1 MDGSCNK
8 AQTQFNVHISSIQ
21 APSGSS
27 WFVHLHSVNVFP
39 GFLMQNGIK
48 LKKTAEEEDGMISNK
63 KPRKA
68 TLAKDKLYGC
78 FVKVIVCCLSAACPF
93 LLNLLQFSHHTA
105 CHSLLV
111 TGVTR

>member
-1 MDGSCNK
+1 M
-8 AQTQFNVHISSIQ
+8 

-27 WFVHLHSVNVFP
+27 WFVQLHSVNVFP

-48 LKKTAEEEDGMISNK
+48 LKKTTEEEDGMISNK

-78 FVKVIVCCLSAACPF
+78 FVKVIVCVS
-93 LLNLLQFSHHTA
+93 FSCMFVLVVLTA
-105 CHSLLV
+105 VQSSDFMHSL
-111 TGVTR
+111 TGQWRY

>member
-1 MDGSCNK
+1 MEAATRPRLSL
-8 AQTQFNVHISSIQ
+8 TFT
-21 APSGSS
+21 
-27 WFVHLHSVNVFP
+27 SVPFRLRVEAAGLFTYTALTC
-39 GFLMQNGIK
+39 FLMQNGIK

-93 LLNLLQFSHHTA
+93 LLYLLQFSHHTA